1 MNSIDK
7 LNEKDLEEFKKFV
20 PDLYY
25 RRPVLSGF
33 RKVNGVKSIKKIYD
47 EDFGTCLE
55 CNLLMGLTYTDSEP
69 PMLISMIFGQYGYIV
84 EEEYRPR
91 EYDFDYKKDELFI
104 KFMASKDPEFIEEYI
119 RGYKRYD
126 LKDLEEDLYLH
137 NCRDENGKL
146 FLISE
151 IEEFYDP
158 ILSDAKKLNKKQKF
172 FKDYKVASWIDLVD
186 FNNFKKKIIPTY
198 IMDDVTFGDHLS
210 VSALIKK
217 LHKKPEEIMKKYSKP
232 TGCDFYKVDSE
243 DRDNF
248 RKEMYKFIEND
259 LDNVIIE
266 TKKAN
271 SNLGSCIII
280 EDGPFRHSFAQFGRI
295 HTSWRDKNLN
305 SCYYFPDYYGNAF
318 EPDIVDEEFIKFMI
332 NETMGKTIN
341 NRTYAEDCEAYLEEC
356 KRLID
361 QKDLEDYEREANEVK
376 RDHADAMKESER
388 KIREIAKSYNNEYK
402 EPHTKLVER
411 KTNKIKDSSDE
422 FTM

>member
-1 MNSIDK
+1 MNWIDK

-25 RRPVLSGF
+25 RRPVLSRF

-47 EDFGTCLE
+47 EDFGICLE

-69 PMLISMIFGQYGYIV
+69 PMTLSMTFGQYGYIV
-84 EEEYRPR
+84 DEEHCPR
-91 EYDFDYKKDELFI
+91 DYDWDYKADELFI
-104 KFMASKDPEFIEEYI
+104 KFMASKYPEYIEAYI
-119 RGYKRYD
+119 RGYKGY
-126 LKDLEEDLYLH
+126 LLEDLEAEMRYCDD
-137 NCRDENGKL
+137 RDEDGKL
-146 FLISE
+146 CLISE
-151 IEEFYDP
+151 IEEFYAP
-158 ILSDAKKLNKKQKF
+158 ILFNAKNLNKKQKF
-172 FKDYKVASWIDLVD
+172 FKDYKVESWIDLVD
-186 FNNFKKKIIPTY
+186 LDNFKKKIIPAY
-198 IMDDVTFGDHLS
+198 FMGNERWDYFSSHNFE
-210 VSALIKK
+210 K
-217 LHKKPEEIMKKYSKP
+217 LHKKPEEIIKKYSKP
-232 TGCDFYKVDSE
+232 VGCDFYKVDSE
-243 DRDNF
+243 DLDNF
-248 RKEMYKFIEND
+248 RKEMYTFIEND

-266 TKKAN
+266 TKKVN
-271 SNLGSCIII
+271 SELGPCIII
-280 EDGPFRHSFAQFGRI
+280 EDGPYRYRFAQFGKI
-295 HTSWRDKNLN
+295 HTSWGDKNFN
-305 SCYYFPDYYGNAF
+305 SCSYFPDVYNGNAF

-341 NRTYAEDCEAYLEEC
+341 NRTYAEDCEACLEEC